1 MRAAQA
7 TVATI
12 AARIA
17 SVRMNNGSPS
27 PPACSDAG
35 NPRSE
40 ARSVRAR
47 PENGRRD
54 QKQSHIPLRY
64 QGRYARAGNTPVQ
77 HDYEQHIKYRVHY
90 GATHR
95 RNQGDAHFLQSAEDA
110 VRCVYQQHVR
120 GTQHN
125 GACIGDRLV
134 QNSTFPAQ
142 RLA

>member
-27 PPACSDAG
+27 PPAAAMPAIRG
-35 NPRSE
+35 
-40 ARSVRAR
+40 
-47 PENGRRD
+47 
-54 QKQSHIPLRY
+54 LRLAPY

-110 VRCVYQQHVR
+110 VRCVYQQHAR

-134 QNSTFPAQ
+134 QNSTLSAQ

>member
-12 AARIA
+12 ATRIA

-27 PPACSDAG
+27 PPAAAMPAIRG
-35 NPRSE
+35 LRL
-40 ARSVRAR
+40 A
-47 PENGRRD
+47 RD

-110 VRCVYQQHVR
+110 VRCVYQQHAR

-134 QNSTFPAQ
+134 QNSTFPA
-142 RLA
+142 

>member
-1 MRAAQA
+1 M
-7 TVATI
+7 
-12 AARIA
+12 
-17 SVRMNNGSPS
+17 
-27 PPACSDAG
+27 PAIRGLAC
-35 NPRSE
+35 
-40 ARSVRAR
+40 SVRAR

-110 VRCVYQQHVR
+110 VRCVYQQHAR